1 MAISFSF
8 ILVNLL
14 CAAVALGIGFVA
26 GAWFLGGKG
35 SQEGTETSTE
45 EKRLEDR
52 LAAERSV
59 MASSRLQDLAH
70 GVATDVGEHNE
81 RVGEISASLAQA
93 QQGTAEQQSEGV
105 ASALTQIVDANETL
119 QRRLEA
125 AEQQIKAQ
133 AEEIQTHESEARTDS
148 LTKIANRRAFDDE
161 LSKRFSEWQRKTNP
175 FSLVILD
182 VDHFKKFNDTHGHQA
197 GDEVL
202 RQVAKA
208 LEHATRDMD
217 IPCRYGGE
225 EFGVVLPG
233 TCARDA
239 KGLAERIRKGI
250 EDLRIKFEGKTLSVT
265 ASVGLA
271 EITAADDA
279 GRLLKRADD
288 ALYTSKDA
296 GRNCGHLHDGEK
308 CIPLGGGAAPP
319 ATNPQPLP
327 GADTIVTQV
336 LGNLPNRTLFAD
348 ELRRR
353 VSHCQRSSQELS
365 VLTVELTAY
374 NSLRKNYGDG
384 VAIMTLDSV
393 AQFLQATLREMD
405 LLGRLEDGQFVMMLP
420 DAAREDAELVAE
432 RAAAALATCSV
443 PIGDEQLKL
452 ETKIG
457 VACLRGDDSAATLM
471 TRAAKAQSEQP
482 LAPVTAG

>member
-1 MAISFSF
+1 MAISLPF

-26 GAWFLGGKG
+26 GAWFLGGKAAKDQSENNSDEQG
-35 SQEGTETSTE
+35 
-45 EKRLEDR
+45 LEDHM
-52 LAAERSV
+52 AVERSI
-59 MASSRLQDLAH
+59 MASSRLQDLAN
-70 GVATDVGEHNE
+70 GVASDVGEHNE
-81 RVGEISASLAQA
+81 LVEAINASLNVAK
-93 QQGTAEQQSEGV
+93 QGSAEEQSAGV
-105 ASALTQIVDANETL
+105 TSALTRIVDANESL

-161 LSKRFSEWQRKTNP
+161 LNKRFSEWQRKANP

-202 RQVAKA
+202 RQVAQA

-233 TCARDA
+233 TTARDA

-250 EDLRIKFEGKTLSVT
+250 EALRINFEGKVLSVT

-271 EITAADDA
+271 EITAEDDP

-296 GRNCGHLHDGEK
+296 GRNCGHLHDGKK
-308 CIPLGGGAAPP
+308 CIPLDGGP
-319 ATNPQPLP
+319 ATSVSKQNPI
-327 GADTIVTQV
+327 ACTDNIATQV

-353 VSHCQRSSQELS
+353 VSHCQRTSQELS
-365 VLTVELTAY
+365 VLTVELSAY
-374 NSLRKNYGDG
+374 SSLRKNYGDT
-384 VAIMTLDSV
+384 VAILTLDSV
-393 AQFLQATLREMD
+393 AQFLHATLRDMD
-405 LLGRLEDGQFVMMLP
+405 LLGRLEEGQFVIMLP
-420 DAAREDAELVAE
+420 DASQEDAELVAE
-432 RAAAALATCSV
+432 RAAAALASCSV
-443 PIGDEQLKL
+443 PVGDGQLKL
-452 ETKIG
+452 ETEMG
-457 VACLRGDDSAATLM
+457 VASLRGDDSASTLM
-471 TRAAKAQSEQP
+471 TRATQNMLPQIST
-482 LAPVTAG
+482 PVATG